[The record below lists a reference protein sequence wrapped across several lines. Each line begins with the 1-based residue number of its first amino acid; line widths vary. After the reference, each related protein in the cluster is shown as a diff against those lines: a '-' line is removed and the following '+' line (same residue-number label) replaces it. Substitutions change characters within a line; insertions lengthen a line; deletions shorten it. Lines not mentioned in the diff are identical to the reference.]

1 MKTLVIGGVRSGKS
15 RWAEEQIRA
24 QTLPAQPVYL
34 ASSLPSDPEMKARIA
49 RHRRQRDE
57 RFETH
62 ELDYHRETLA
72 GVLTGY
78 AEQGR
83 VVLFEC
89 MSTWVGWW
97 LTCDP
102 DLERCLGTFQ
112 RQKDALLE
120 CLAHPGHRLYLISN
134 EVGCGLVGANPL
146 ARAFADQLGWL
157 NQALA
162 QQCDQVTA
170 LVAGLPLRLKS
181 N

>member
-1 MKTLVIGGVRSGKS
+1 MKTLVIGGIRSGKS

-24 QTLPAQPVYL
+24 LQPPRPPIYL
-34 ASSLPSDPEMKARIA
+34 ASSLPSDPEMRARIA
-49 RHRRQRDE
+49 RHRRQRGAL
-57 RFETH
+57 FATH
-62 ELDYHRETLA
+62 ELDYQHETLA

-102 DLERCLGTFQ
+102 DLGRCLNQFQ
-112 RQKDALLE
+112 LQKEALLD

-134 EVGCGLVGANPL
+134 EVGCGLVGDNSL
-146 ARAFADQLGWL
+146 ARTFADQLGWL

-162 QQCDQVTA
+162 QRCEQVTA
-170 LVAGLPLRLKS
+170 LVAGLPVRLKS
-181 N
+181 G